1 MDNRTG
7 KVLDG
12 VLKVR
17 KGEDGYFIEFK
28 DRKLGPFNSLKQVD
42 PLKAA
47 AELNGVNLSFPELLN
62 LSTDTINGWSVKP
75 GDVLR
80 LKLLFDEVTQPLTIE
95 ELKKILGTT
104 VKRDDTNKIITFLCM
119 LVAYTEDSQF
129 NISFRAPSSTGKSYL
144 PLEIAYYFP
153 EEDLLIISYSS
164 PTAFFHDSGEWNE
177 GTRTVVVNLERKI
190 LIFLDQPHDQLLQRL
205 RPLLSHDQKELT
217 VKITDKSE
225 KKGLRTKNVVLK
237 GFPSVIF
244 CTGSL
249 KIDEQEQTRHILL
262 SPEVSQEKIR
272 EALLLKAMRK
282 ANPKAFEEFL
292 KQHPEREVLKKRVRE
307 IKNAHVRN
315 VIIRDYVKI
324 VERFYS
330 KYPKLKPRHSR
341 DIERLISIIQGLALL
356 NLWHRERDGEG
367 NIYASDGDIETGFQ
381 LYDEICE
388 SQELGIPPYIYNFFN
403 DIIKPLFIEA
413 NKHLLETEKQKKEEE
428 AQPIGITSKEILK
441 KHYEVYGRLLP
452 EWQLRREIL
461 PALEDAG
468 LVYLEP
474 DPNDK
479 RRNLIFCTPPP
490 SGLYILLR
498 QPTLDQTKNI
508 ETKRW
513 GSADANQNIETGQW
527 GNAKDSGSGDTKDEP
542 KPEQPSKLYRCK
554 TCKCGLWKTLE
565 MAKEHARLMPG
576 HEIEEVEG

>member
-1 MDNRTG
+1 M
-7 KVLDG
+7 
-12 VLKVR
+12 LKVR

-47 AELNGVNLSFPELLN
+47 AELNGVNLSFQELLN
-62 LSTDTINGWSVKP
+62 LSTDTINGWRVKP

-104 VKRDDTNKIITFLCM
+104 VKRDDVNKIITFLCM
-119 LVAYTEDSQF
+119 LAAYTEDSQF
-129 NISFRAPSSTGKSYL
+129 NISFRAPSSTGKTYL

-153 EEDLLIISYSS
+153 EEDLIIISYSS
-164 PTAFFHDSGEWNE
+164 PTAFFHDTGEWDE
-177 GTRTVVVNLERKI
+177 DQRAIMVDFERKI

-205 RPLLSHDQKELT
+205 RPLLSHDQKELI

-262 SPEVSQEKIR
+262 SPEISQEKIR

-282 ANPKAFEEFL
+282 ANPIEYQEFL
-292 KQHPEREVLKKRVRE
+292 KQHPEREVLKQRVRE
-307 IKNAHVRN
+307 IKNAGVKHI
-315 VIIRDYVKI
+315 IIRDYEKI
-324 VERFYS
+324 VNRFKS
-330 KYPKLKPRHSR
+330 RHSKLKPRHSR
-341 DIERLISIIQGLALL
+341 DIERLISIIQALALL
-356 NLWHRERDGEG
+356 NLWHRERDEEG
-367 NIYASDGDIETGFQ
+367 NVYANDKDIETGFQ
-381 LYDEICE
+381 LYDEISE

-403 DIIKPLFIEA
+403 DIIRPLFIEA
-413 NKHLLETEKQKKEEE
+413 NKHLLEKDGKELEQQKKEE
-428 AQPIGITSKEILK
+428 AQPIGITSKEIMK
-441 KHYEVYGRLLP
+441 KHFEVCGRLLP

-468 LVYLEP
+468 LIYTEP

-490 SGLYILLR
+490 SGLYFLLR
-498 QPTLDQTKNI
+498 QAKLDQTKNI
-508 ETKRW
+508 ETKR
-513 GSADANQNIETGQW
+513 W

-554 TCKCGLWKTLE
+554 TCKCGPWKTLE

>member
-1 MDNRTG
+1 VSHQEIKYVR
-7 KVLDG
+7 VLELPLADG
-12 VLKVR
+12 ILKAY
-17 KGEDGYFIEFK
+17 KNEAGFFIEFLDK
-28 DRKLGPFNSLKQVD
+28 TIGPFASLKQVD

-47 AELNGVNLSFPELLN
+47 AELNGLNLSFQELLN
-62 LSTDTINGWSVKP
+62 LSTDTINGWRVKP
-75 GDVLR
+75 GEVLR
-80 LKLLFDEVTQPLTIE
+80 LKLLFDEVTQPLSIE

-104 VKRDDTNKIITFLCM
+104 VKRDDVNKIITFLCM
-119 LVAYTEDSQF
+119 LAAYTEDSQF
-129 NISFRAPSSTGKSYL
+129 NVSFRAPSSTGKSYL
-144 PLEIAYYFP
+144 PLEIKYYFP

-164 PTAFFHDSGEWNE
+164 PTAFFHDTGEWDE
-177 GTRTVVVNLERKI
+177 DQRAIMVNFERKI

-205 RPLLSHDQKELT
+205 RPLLSHDQKELI

-262 SPEVSQEKIR
+262 SPEISQEKIR

-282 ANPKAFEEFL
+282 ANPIEYQEFL
-292 KQHPEREVLKKRVRE
+292 KQHPEREVLKQRVRE
-307 IKNAHVRN
+307 IKNAGVKHI
-315 VIIRDYVKI
+315 IIRDYEKI
-324 VERFYS
+324 VSRFYS
-330 KYPKLKPRHSR
+330 RYQKLKPRHSR
-341 DIERLISIIQGLALL
+341 DIERLISIIQALALL
-356 NLWHRERDGEG
+356 NLWHRERDEEG
-367 NIYASDGDIETGFQ
+367 NVYANDKDIETGFQ
-381 LYDEICE
+381 LYDEISE

-413 NKHLLETEKQKKEEE
+413 NKHLLGKELEQQKKEE
-428 AQPIGITSKEILK
+428 AQPIGITSKEIMK
-441 KHYEVYGRLLP
+441 KHFEVYGRLLP

-490 SGLYILLR
+490 SGLYIFTR
-498 QPTLDQTKNI
+498 QATLDQAKNI
-508 ETKRW
+508 ETKGW
-513 GSADANQNIETGQW
+513 GGADASQNIETKGW
-527 GNAKDSGSGDTKDEP
+527 GDANG
-542 KPEQPSKLYRCK
+542 
-554 TCKCGLWKTLE
+554 
-565 MAKEHARLMPG
+565 
-576 HEIEEVEG
+576 